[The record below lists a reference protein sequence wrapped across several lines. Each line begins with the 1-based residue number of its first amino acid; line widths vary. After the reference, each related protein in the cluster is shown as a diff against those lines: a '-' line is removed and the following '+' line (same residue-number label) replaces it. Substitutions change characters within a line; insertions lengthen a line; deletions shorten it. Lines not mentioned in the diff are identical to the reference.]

1 MNVGII
7 ELGEII
13 KNKRLELNYTT
24 EMLAKELNK
33 STGFINNLENGKTD
47 AFNINLL
54 SKLCNT
60 LNLSIP
66 SLIPQYT
73 DEFDENLRNSL
84 KCTNKSILELSD
96 NLILVLKSTDKQS
109 FKLLIDKLNTEI
121 EYFNKLYK

>member
-1 MNVGII
+1 
-7 ELGEII
+7 
-13 KNKRLELNYTT
+13 
-24 EMLAKELNK
+24 MLL
-33 STGFINNLENGKTD
+33 IL
-47 AFNINLL
+47 ICL

-109 FKLLIDKLNTEI
+109 FKLLMDKLNTEI